1 MRKLSK
7 SSTTSKSKPQQG
19 AKKSQRG
26 GNKAVNMQHKRKVRD
41 VENDDEVHLSDLD
54 EADFEFAERMS
65 SLASMKDSDF
75 DTNKKRKK
83 KPKFGAS
90 ESEIM
95 SDDDDDGNNNNSK
108 VSEDEDDVKVKQ
120 LEENY
125 SKTRLGKIVEKA
137 EKVLEQNEKEESQKK
152 VKMKLPIKGEDG
164 VIQKQVQVLEDEKQ
178 QKKGLTKQAKK
189 DKKEQQKK
197 KSEND
202 EQEDEEIEEED
213 EDEVFDSLH
222 GKIEEKPEETE
233 QQKETKKQEK
243 LRLRQ
248 ILNDPV
254 LRDKRRQQ
262 LSVEIG
268 SIASSILEVPDLN
281 LGKITRIYD
290 LCMDGDVYVKK
301 LAVLSMCAL
310 FKDLLPDYKINLE
323 AAGEATRFSKEVKS
337 RRNFEGSILKHYQK
351 YVQFIEKHAKTA
363 SSKIQFIAAKCM
375 SELLVHRPYFNF
387 TRDITSIVVPLLDSK
402 NDQVREIVAE
412 NISLLFSND
421 PTKGSTTLDIVE
433 EIATLITK
441 KKYEVSPTMFDV
453 FLSLRLKTAL
463 KDKVL
468 PDTIVNRKK
477 NKKNKKRAK
486 DLSENEE
493 LQRELKEAQ
502 GSTSSE
508 VRKIQTDILRNVIVC
523 YVRVLK
529 QQPESPIV
537 FSALAGLA
545 KFSHLMNVD
554 LLYSLLDYMKA
565 LLESAENVNELV
577 QSHLSEDEIKRFK
590 PVELPIR
597 TVLQTLITT
606 ARLLSG
612 IGGAIDID
620 PKEFYTQLYNV
631 IDRVITSKY
640 EETNFRLLVDALVL
654 LLLKPVKIP
663 LVRVAA
669 FIKKMCCYCFTT
681 HIHITVCFLEI
692 IRELFIKY
700 PSAKQMLSGEES
712 GIGSYSFDETV
723 PDSTTPFASPLFE
736 LSQLQTHYHP
746 QLQLAL
752 DGIRGV
758 LGIMTRYQQ
767 TKAKEELKQMTCD
780 DYQQILSDYTPFTGI
795 LKPPVQAPPPHPLQE
810 KLERL
815 MEKKSNPDYNKK
827 KKQKIQEKQIYVT
840 PSIVHM
846 RSTFAQECLEKSS
859 KLL

>member
-1 MRKLSK
+1 MGKPSLSK
-7 SSTTSKSKPQQG
+7 QKGFS
-19 AKKSQRG
+19 KKSQRG
-26 GNKAVNMQHKRKVRD
+26 GNKAVNMQHKRKTRD
-41 VENDDEVHLSDLD
+41 AENEEDVHLSDLD

-65 SLASMKDSDF
+65 SLASLKDSDF
-75 DTNKKRKK
+75 DINKKKK
-83 KPKFGAS
+83 KKTKFDAS

-95 SDDDDDGNNNNSK
+95 SDDDSDAKKK
-108 VSEDEDDVKVKQ
+108 VSEDADDVKVKQ

-125 SKTRLGKIVEKA
+125 SKTRLGRIVEKA
-137 EKVLEQNEKEESQKK
+137 EKVLEQNEKEESQTK

-197 KSEND
+197 KNEND
-202 EQEDEEIEEED
+202 EQEEDEIEEED
-213 EDEVFDSLH
+213 EIFDSLY
-222 GKIEEKPEETE
+222 GKIEEKTEETE

-268 SIASSILEVPDLN
+268 STASSILEIPDMN
-281 LGKITRIYD
+281 LAKISRIYD

-323 AAGEATRFSKEVKS
+323 AAGEGTRFSKEVKS
-337 RRNFEGSILKHYQK
+337 RRSFESNILKYYQK

-363 SSKIQFIAAKCM
+363 SSKIQFIASKCL

-387 TRDITSIVVPLLDSK
+387 TRDIISIVVPLLDSK

-421 PTKGSTTLDIVE
+421 TTKGATTLDVVE

-453 FLSLRLKTAL
+453 FLSLKLKTAL
-463 KDKVL
+463 RDKVL

-477 NKKNKKRAK
+477 NKKNKKKAK
-486 DLSENEE
+486 DLSEHEE

-577 QSHLSEDEIKRFK
+577 QSHLNEDEIKHFK
-590 PVELPIR
+590 PVELPVR

-631 IDRVITSKY
+631 VDRVITTQY
-640 EETNFRLLVDALVL
+640 DETNFRLLVDALVL
-654 LLLKPVKIP
+654 LLLKPVKVP

-681 HIHITVCFLEI
+681 HIHVTVCFLEI

-746 QLQLAL
+746 QLQFAL

-767 TKAKEELKQMTCD
+767 SKAKEELKQMTCD
-780 DYQQILSDYTPFTGI
+780 DYQQILSDYTPFSGI
-795 LKPPVQAPPPHPLQE
+795 LKPPVQAPLPHPLQE

-815 MEKKSNPDYNKK
+815 AEKKNNPDYNKK

-840 PSIVHM
+840 PSMVHM
-846 RSTFAQECLEKSS
+846 RSAFAQECLEKSS